1 MEAAPADKPADAP
14 DASGDATAGTG
25 DSSAAPE
32 PDAAEAAEGP
42 AEGNGHD
49 ASTVAE
55 GEAGPEPV
63 NGDGGGE
70 DRPADPSAADAIDAM
85 NRVPTADGGPRV
97 IVQTVGPVN
106 GRETLPPSD
115 TGTGDD
121 PLDIPEFLRRV
132 H

>member
-1 MEAAPADKPADAP
+1 M
-14 DASGDATAGTG
+14 
-25 DSSAAPE
+25 
-32 PDAAEAAEGP
+32 
-42 AEGNGHD
+42 NGQ
-49 ASTVAE
+49 
-55 GEAGPEPV
+55 
-63 NGDGGGE
+63 GGGE

-106 GRETLPPSD
+106 GHEIPPPAD
-115 TGTGDD
+115 TGTGAD